1 MLNLLD
7 YVPTVPDFP
16 KPGIAFWDI
25 CPLLASADAFRQALD
40 EMIRLSRAWP
50 IDQVAGIESRGL
62 IFASALASRLNLG
75 LVLIRKRGKLPPPT
89 AIATYN
95 LEYGQDALE
104 IQPQVIRPKA
114 AVLLVDDVIATGGTL
129 LASRELVNG
138 AGGHV
143 SGVVALLELK
153 ALAGVGRLTSVG
165 LPVATVLSV

>member
-1 MLNLLD
+1 MLNLRD

-25 CPLLASADAFRQALD
+25 CPLLANADAFRQALD
-40 EMIRLSRAWP
+40 SMIELSSAWS
-50 IDQVAGIESRGL
+50 IDQIAGIESRGL
-62 IFASALASRLNLG
+62 IFASALASRMNLG

-89 AIATYN
+89 AAASYS

-104 IQPQVIRPKA
+104 IQPRAIRKNA

-129 LASRELVNG
+129 LAARELVKG

-143 SGVVALLELK
+143 SGVVALLELR
-153 ALAGVGRLTSVG
+153 ALAGLQRLTAVG
-165 LPVATVLSV
+165 LPVATILSV

>member
-25 CPLLASADAFRQALD
+25 CPLLADAAAFRQALD
-40 EMIRLSRAWP
+40 EMMQLSSGWR

-62 IFASALASRLNLG
+62 IFASALASRLNRG

-89 AIATYN
+89 AVATYN
-95 LEYGQDALE
+95 LEYGQGALE
-104 IQPQVIRPKA
+104 IQPQVIRKNA

-129 LASRELVNG
+129 LAGRELVRG
-138 AGGHV
+138 AGGQV

-153 ALAGVGRLTSVG
+153 ALAGLGRLTQVG

>member
-1 MLNLLD
+1 MLNLRD

-16 KPGIAFWDI
+16 KPGVAFWDI
-25 CPLLASADAFRQALD
+25 CPLLANAEAFRQALD
-40 EMIRLSRAWP
+40 EMLELSSGWP
-50 IDQVAGIESRGL
+50 IDQIAGIESRGL

-89 AIATYN
+89 ATASYS

-104 IQPQVIRPKA
+104 IQPQVIRKNA

-129 LASRELVNG
+129 LAGRDLVRG
-138 AGGHV
+138 AGGQV

-153 ALAGVGRLTSVG
+153 SLAGLQRLTAVG
-165 LPVATVLSV
+165 LPVATILSV